1 MHCYLKYNIYIDTE
15 IPLTD
20 TERIPMDLKLYINLG
35 SNNKL
40 NLQYKALY
48 QHETQSPV
56 GMINQL

>member
-15 IPLTD
+15 IPLID

-40 NLQYKALY
+40 NLQYKMLY
-48 QHETQSPV
+48 QHETQSPARYD
-56 GMINQL
+56 